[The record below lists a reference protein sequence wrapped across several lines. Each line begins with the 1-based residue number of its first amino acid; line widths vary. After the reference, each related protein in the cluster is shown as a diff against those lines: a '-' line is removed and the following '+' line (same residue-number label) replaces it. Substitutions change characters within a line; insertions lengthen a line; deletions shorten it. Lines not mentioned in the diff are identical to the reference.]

1 MTLGLALVS
10 LFAVIACS
18 GVELEKTWLVAL
30 GKPLA
35 TASLFLLLVGAP
47 PSLLVTATRA
57 AVLFSLI
64 GDIALLSDGE
74 RPFMVGL
81 VSFLVAHLCFIVG
94 FASSGRAGP
103 LLWSAIPA
111 VLVVWLAFLRL
122 LWPGLGAMRVPV
134 VIYSGAAAS
143 MVGAASY
150 LGGRAP
156 AGVSLLLVGGSA
168 AFFLS
173 DANLGVLRFRR
184 AYPHGPT
191 LTLALYW
198 LGQLGL
204 VLGVAKFASWSAS

>member
-1 MTLGLALVS
+1 MTLGLVLVS
-10 LFAVIACS
+10 LFAVTACL
-18 GVELEKTWLVAL
+18 GVELAKPWLVML

-35 TASLFLLLVGAP
+35 TAALFLLLVGAP
-47 PSLLVTATRA
+47 PSVLVTATRA
-57 AVLFSLI
+57 AVLFSLV
-64 GDIALLSDGE
+64 GDVALLSDGE

-81 VSFLVAHLCFIVG
+81 VSFLTAHVCFIVG
-94 FASSGRAGP
+94 FVSSGMPGP
-103 LLWSAIPA
+103 VLWSAIPV
-111 VLVVWLAFLRL
+111 VLVVWLVFLRL

-143 MVGAASY
+143 MVAGASY
-150 LGGRAP
+150 LAGRAP
-156 AGVSLLLVGGSA
+156 AGASLLLVGGAA

-173 DANLGVLRFRR
+173 DANLGFLRFRR

-204 VLGVAKFASWSAS
+204 VVGAAKTASGAAS